1 MQDVA
6 DKYFNKVYIECYG
19 RSAEHSELE
28 DYLKRTKA
36 RQSVTAAQLKKIL
49 SDSHW
54 NYSRTWEIPND
65 EKIEGLADEIKDDLM
80 FVCDNVPV
88 KDAEARL
95 ITNMVNAIK
104 NIEIVSVILAFLIP
118 EKYCIIAPPPEHMI
132 GFRRRS
138 NKVDTLLRYFSDFQ
152 ALAKK
157 YDMKVFDLEKSLW
170 TIYQMKYRIPDYD
183 PQLTEQLWE
192 KYLNESDI
200 LRIRVKNLLDEIWGD
215 NIDDNLKSKIL
226 KEKDPEVALILAM
239 RYFEH
244 LLWKMVSNKLDKN
257 ELAKLKTDVKKGQIL
272 AKLMPA
278 AEIEPIIMN
287 KAHKIWG
294 KRNSAMHIGE
304 EIGESKIT
312 IDDVNSAIELNNRI
326 N

>member
-312 IDDVNSAIELNNRI
+312 IDDVNSAIELNNII

>member
-138 NKVDTLLRYFSDFQ
+138 NKVDTLLRYFNDFQ
-152 ALAKK
+152 TLAKK
-157 YDMKVFDLEKSLW
+157 CEMKVFDLEKALW

-312 IDDVNSAIELNNRI
+312 IDDVNSAIELNNII